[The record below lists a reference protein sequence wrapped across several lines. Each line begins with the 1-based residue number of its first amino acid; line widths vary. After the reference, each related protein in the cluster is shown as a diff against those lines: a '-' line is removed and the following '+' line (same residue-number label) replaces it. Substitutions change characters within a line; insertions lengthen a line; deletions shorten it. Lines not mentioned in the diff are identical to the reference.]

1 MNDAIAIAAA
11 RAVRKHAGATLRIA
25 LWVAVFGPLLP
36 FEQCQNIL
44 QNRQS
49 RHSKSSPLRIFKV
62 SQMDKC
68 RSENWHLFND
78 QPAKQ

>member
-1 MNDAIAIAAA
+1 MNDAIAIAAV
-11 RAVRKHAGATLRIA
+11 RAVRKHAGATLRMA
-25 LWVAVFGPLLP
+25 LWVAVFDPLLP
-36 FEQCQNIL
+36 FEQC
-44 QNRQS
+44 QS

-78 QPAKQ
+78 QPASNDF